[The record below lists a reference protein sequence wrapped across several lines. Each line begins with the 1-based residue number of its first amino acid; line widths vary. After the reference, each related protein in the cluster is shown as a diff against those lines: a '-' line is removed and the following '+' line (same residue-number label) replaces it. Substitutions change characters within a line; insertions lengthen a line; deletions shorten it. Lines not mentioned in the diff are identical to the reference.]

1 MELEQPMLR
10 EAPGAQKVKH
20 KNSRTSSSRHRF
32 ESFWTLQ
39 MGVPRKNST
48 EKKLSWLRSQIIGVD
63 AEVDSL
69 FGKRRLTYA
78 DHTASGRSL
87 QCIENFINKNVLPF
101 YGKFFSPFRS
111 IKVFR
116 IGTY

>member
-10 EAPGAQKVKH
+10 EAPGSQKVKH
-20 KNSRTSSSRHRF
+20 KNSRTSSSRRHF

-116 IGTY
+116 IVTY